1 MNILNLYIQDF
12 KCFREASFELNNLTV
27 MTGANSAGKST
38 IIQALLLMNLAS
50 ENPMVSLE
58 DHRLALNFGKVDD
71 IINEDADDH
80 VEFRINSSTFSF
92 NGSDSQDGK
101 IISFDVNLNEDVF
114 AQGFK
119 YLSADRIGPR
129 YVTPISSEMEDCGC
143 RGLQTANVINN
154 NAFTKIAENRL
165 YRPSGNFQIQ
175 LDEWLGTIFPDI
187 SVKIK
192 PSGDTHCQLTVRRNG
207 HSTTSAATNVGYGIS
222 YALPILVSC
231 LLAKEGSWIVVENPE
246 AHLHAKA
253 QSNMGFFLGVMA
265 ASGLRIIVETH
276 SEHIVN
282 GMRRAVVNPS
292 TSLTHNDINIY
303 YMRAEKEG
311 GIIKIAIDER
321 GNLSDFPVDFFD
333 QGRQDMMDIIQTVQG
348 YGQHPNY

>member
-101 IISFDVNLNEDVF
+101 IIRFDVNLNEDVF
-114 AQGFK
+114 AQGFI

-129 YVTPISSEMEDCGC
+129 YVTPI
-143 RGLQTANVINN
+143 
-154 NAFTKIAENRL
+154 
-165 YRPSGNFQIQ
+165 
-175 LDEWLGTIFPDI
+175 
-187 SVKIK
+187 
-192 PSGDTHCQLTVRRNG
+192 
-207 HSTTSAATNVGYGIS
+207 
-222 YALPILVSC
+222 
-231 LLAKEGSWIVVENPE
+231 
-246 AHLHAKA
+246 
-253 QSNMGFFLGVMA
+253 
-265 ASGLRIIVETH
+265 
-276 SEHIVN
+276 
-282 GMRRAVVNPS
+282 
-292 TSLTHNDINIY
+292 
-303 YMRAEKEG
+303 
-311 GIIKIAIDER
+311 
-321 GNLSDFPVDFFD
+321 
-333 QGRQDMMDIIQTVQG
+333 
-348 YGQHPNY
+348 